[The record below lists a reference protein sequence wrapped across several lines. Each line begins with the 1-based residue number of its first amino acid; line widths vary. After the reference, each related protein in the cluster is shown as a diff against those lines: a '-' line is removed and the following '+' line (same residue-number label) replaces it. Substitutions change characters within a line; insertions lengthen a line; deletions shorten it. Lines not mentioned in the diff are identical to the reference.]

1 MSLLPCGM
9 WLVGQNGETSHTAQ
23 RAIAHHCRPGL
34 AILGHLPP
42 ERNGDP
48 EDDDGGEEVH
58 PGDPVMLAL
67 GGTVADFAPAMEA
80 DGPFQRVMCLAS
92 TRSIV

>member
-1 MSLLPCGM
+1 M
-9 WLVGQNGETSHTAQ
+9 VGDDFAQ
-23 RAIAHHCRPGL
+23 LHGV
-34 AILGHLPP
+34 
-42 ERNGDP
+42 P